1 MLPRKREQWK
11 LPVRRLRALT
21 ETIMKSFR
29 KASVGKTAAVAL
41 LVLLLAFVLFVIAT
55 FLRTPGTAELSAIR
69 HYEASSAY
77 TSDGELLGRYYVQNR
92 DEIPID
98 HVPQHFL
105 DALLAIEDIRFHN
118 HNGIDCRALGRV
130 LVRTI
135 MLRQDAGGGSTI
147 TQQLAKNLYPR
158 ENPGL
163 RGVVTGKLREM
174 VIARRLERIYSKE
187 EILELYLNTVSFG
200 EDTWGLRTASE
211 RFFNVPPEE
220 LELHQAAVL
229 AGMLRATTWYNPRR
243 NPDNALRRRN
253 LVLWQMERHGM
264 IDAEAFEAARERQLD
279 LDYNRRAQ
287 NEGMA
292 PHFRAWLGSRLQHI
306 LATQS
311 ALDGRTYNLLTD
323 GLLIETTLD
332 SRYQAAAEY
341 AVNTQLA
348 ELQAAFDR
356 HRGHEPVFGRNHPLV
371 LRTWQGSDRY
381 RQMVEAGAGQETID
395 ETFDTPSP
403 VDLFTWEGPKNVT
416 ISPRDSIRH
425 YLSFLNAG
433 FLAMD
438 PASGEVKAWVG
449 GIPHRNF
456 QFDHVRARRQTGSAF
471 KPIVYAAALE
481 SGTRPC
487 DYRRNLLSTYVQYDE
502 WTPSNLQQEYG
513 GHYSI
518 QAALAQ
524 SVNTISV
531 ELLMETGVDEV
542 IQTIRRLGIMSPIP
556 ASPSIALGSAEL
568 SLLEMVQA
576 YSAFANRGIPAEP
589 RFIKA
594 VYNADGEL
602 IYDFREEGTG
612 HRSDS
617 GSRNG
622 SPHNAEVFSVRD
634 FTVAF
639 PSAAPVNSV
648 SHPSEPATVDP
659 MHPQEPAF
667 SEETAAAMVAML
679 ARTVDKGTASGLRTR
694 FGIQHAVAGKTGTT
708 QHFSD
713 GWFVG
718 MTPDLVFGSWV
729 GGVTPAVRLPQ
740 QFGFASQ
747 TALPV
752 AGLFLQ
758 DLARQ
763 EGLPPVPYHFH
774 PYQMDSNYRID
785 CENYREERFRDRVRD
800 FFSGRDSQEA
810 QVVGDTTKDR
820 SLIGRIKGIF
830 YSN

>member
-1 MLPRKREQWK
+1 MLPKNKDSWK
-11 LPVRRLRALT
+11 SPALWLPVLK
-21 ETIMKSFR
+21 EKMNKICGM
-29 KASVGKTAAVAL
+29 ASAGQIAAGAL
-41 LVLLLAFVLFVIAT
+41 LVLLLALILFAT
-55 FLRTPGTAELSAIR
+55 GFFLRTPGTAELSAIR
-69 HYEASSAY
+69 HYEASSVY
-77 TSDGELLGRYYVQNR
+77 TSDGILLGRYYVQNR
-92 DEIPID
+92 DEIPLE

-105 DALLAIEDIRFHN
+105 DALLAIEDVRYPKHR
-118 HNGIDCRALGRV
+118 GIDFRALGRV
-130 LVRTI
+130 MVRTI
-135 MLRQDAGGGSTI
+135 LLRQDAGGGSTI

-158 ENPGL
+158 ETPGL

-174 VIARRLERIYSKE
+174 LIASRLERIYSKE

-200 EDTWGLRTASE
+200 EDTWGIRTASE
-211 RFFNVPPEE
+211 RFFNIPPAE

-243 NPDNALRRRN
+243 NPGNALRRRN
-253 LVLWQMERHGM
+253 LVLWQMERYGM
-264 IDAEAFEAARERQLD
+264 IDAEAYENARERPLD
-279 LDYNRRAQ
+279 LDYNRHDQ
-287 NEGMA
+287 SEGAA
-292 PHFRAWLGSRLQHI
+292 PHFRTLLGSRMQHI
-306 LATQS
+306 LATQP

-323 GLLIETTLD
+323 GLVIETTLD

-341 AVNTQLA
+341 ALNTQLA
-348 ELQAAFDR
+348 GLQTAFDD
-356 HRGHEPVFGRNHPLV
+356 HRDHEPVFSRDHPLV
-371 LRTWQGSDRY
+371 LRAWQGSERY
-381 RQMVEAGAGQETID
+381 HRMVEAGFDQDAID
-395 ETFDTPSP
+395 EAFDAPAPGTI
-403 VDLFTWEGPKNVT
+403 FTWDGSKNVT

-425 YLSFLNAG
+425 YLSFINAG

-438 PASGEVKAWVG
+438 PESGDVKAWVG

-513 GHYSI
+513 GHYSV
-518 QAALAQ
+518 QAALSH

-542 IQTIRRLGIMSPIP
+542 IQTIRRMGIRSPIP
-556 ASPSIALGSAEL
+556 REPSIALGTAEL

-594 VYNADGEL
+594 VYNSDGEL
-602 IYDFREEGTG
+602 IYDFSESGTG
-612 HRSDS
+612 SDAVKS
-617 GSRNG
+617 DG
-622 SPHNAEVFSVRD
+622 AEVFSVSD
-634 FTVAF
+634 FAVS
-639 PSAAPVNSV
+639 PSFAIPSRPVS
-648 SHPSEPATVDP
+648 PLPEPGYEDSLQ
-659 MHPQEPAF
+659 PQEPAF

-679 ARTVDKGTASGLRTR
+679 ARTVDEGTASGLRTR
-694 FGIQHAVAGKTGTT
+694 FGIRHAVAGKTGTT

-758 DLARQ
+758 DVSRQ
-763 EGLPPVPYHFH
+763 EGLPPIPDHFH
-774 PYQMDSNYRID
+774 SYQLDSHYRTD
-785 CENYREERFRDRVRD
+785 CENYREERFRDRARD
-800 FFSGRDSQEA
+800 FFTGRDSQEA
-810 QVVGDTTKDR
+810 QIVGDTAQDR
-820 SLIGRIKGIF
+820 SLIGRIRGIF
-830 YSN
+830 RND